1 MLEVMARATPM
12 AIDDRRQALIDATL
26 PLLLEHG
33 RTVSTKQIAEAAG
46 VAEGTIFRAFES
58 KDDLILATV
67 ETGLDMEP
75 FLQDLAAID
84 ADQPVRARMLD
95 VVECLQRR
103 FLGVFT
109 LMSAMGMIG
118 PPRAARHMEVD
129 RQRADDIVIALL
141 KPDAEV
147 FTCGIDQL
155 AHLLRLLTFSGTHPH
170 ISQGRQLSPDQ
181 IVDTLLY
188 GVLKEGHAC

>member
-1 MLEVMARATPM
+1 MARATPM
-12 AIDDRRQALIDATL
+12 TIDDRRQALIDATL

-118 PPRAARHMEVD
+118 PPRAARHMEAD

-141 KPDAEV
+141 EPDAAV

-188 GVLKEGHAC
+188 GVLKEGHTC

>member
-1 MLEVMARATPM
+1 MIEGMARATPM
-12 AIDDRRQALIDATL
+12 AIDDRRQALIEATL

-33 RTVSTKQIAEAAG
+33 RTVSTRQIAEAAG

-75 FLQDLAAID
+75 FLQDLQTVD
-84 ADQPVRARMLD
+84 PHQPVRDRMLD
-95 VVECLQRR
+95 IVIRLQRR
-103 FLGVFT
+103 FAGVFA
-109 LMSAMGMIG
+109 LMSAMGMVG
-118 PPRAARHMEVD
+118 PPRAARHMEAD

-141 KPDAEV
+141 EPDADA

-170 ISQGRQLSPDQ
+170 ISQGRRLTPEQ
-181 IVDTLLY
+181 IVDTLLH
-188 GVLKEGHAC
+188 GVLKDGR